1 MTQLHL
7 IANLDTERLA
17 QIIERNMHPL
27 VKAVM
32 LPEDYTELAEAIL
45 REVNDA
51 DTRRNERR
59 TD

>member
-17 QIIERNMHPL
+17 EIIERNMHPL
-27 VKAVM
+27 VKAAS

-45 REVNDA
+45 KEVGSA
-51 DTRRNERR
+51 DTRR
-59 TD
+59 D